1 MCMYT
6 INKEYADENFT
17 RRIGDKPELALTSR
31 FDQKFKMV
39 HVGFI

>member
-6 INKEYADENFT
+6 VNKECADQIFI
-17 RRIGDKPELALTSR
+17 RRIGDEPELALTSR